1 MERDVVRKL
10 YGEYEEFKKSE
21 YSENTTDDF
30 GSFHVYY
37 DENDKCEAVEIF
49 DDVEVTVNGEKIFPV
64 KIEEAQKIESSL
76 VRDEEGLISI
86 EKSIGIYA
94 PDENMESVL
103 FGKEG
108 NYE

>member
-1 MERDVVRKL
+1 MNYLLTNPQKSIWLTEKVYSGTSINNISGYTYIDEDIKFDVLKKAINEVIKL
-10 YGEYEEFKKSE
+10 
-21 YSENTTDDF
+21 
-30 GSFHVYY
+30 
-37 DENDKCEAVEIF
+37 NDSMRI
-49 DDVEVTVNGEKIFPV
+49 

-103 FGKEG
+103 FGKKG
-108 NYE
+108 YYEN

>member
-1 MERDVVRKL
+1 MTR
-10 YGEYEEFKKSE
+10 
-21 YSENTTDDF
+21 
-30 GSFHVYY
+30 
-37 DENDKCEAVEIF
+37 
-49 DDVEVTVNGEKIFPV
+49 FPV

-108 NYE
+108 YYEN